1 MKSFGSGPTATA
13 PIISESSRSQTWGRF
28 LLPAEWFS
36 FILGV
41 NLDFHP
47 SLYYNWAARAFGR
60 LVPVM
65 RWWMFQSELY
75 FVRCSGSE
83 RRDRAGAR
91 LTESGQF
98 HQIIWFIG
106 KINWVLQKLYSS
118 RGARSCE
125 DHIPQCIKFF
135 RDLCWNFDWIFSQT
149 LLDIIYL
156 FNKFLIKYWKSISI
170 SWHKHFTFC
179 WFLNQ

>member
-1 MKSFGSGPTATA
+1 M
-13 PIISESSRSQTWGRF
+13 ILLHSRSKSWY
-28 LLPAEWFS
+28 
-36 FILGV
+36 
-41 NLDFHP
+41 FHP

-83 RRDRAGAR
+83 RRDRAGAG

-106 KINWVLQKLYSS
+106 KINWVLQKLYSKEL
-118 RGARSCE
+118 RGSYPAMYKVLLEIYVGILIGIFPKLHLILSIYSINFLLNIE
-125 DHIPQCIKFF
+125 NLFQF
-135 RDLCWNFDWIFSQT
+135 RDTNI
-149 LLDIIYL
+149 LLFAD
-156 FNKFLIKYWKSISI
+156 SP
-170 SWHKHFTFC
+170 
-179 WFLNQ
+179 NQ